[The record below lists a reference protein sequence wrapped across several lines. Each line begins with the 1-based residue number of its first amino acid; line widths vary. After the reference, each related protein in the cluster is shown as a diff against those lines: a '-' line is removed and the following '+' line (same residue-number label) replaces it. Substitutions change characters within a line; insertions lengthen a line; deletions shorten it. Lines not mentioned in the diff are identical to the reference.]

1 MFFNLILEQKENKSR
16 GKKFKSATMRAP
28 FAAFA
33 ALFLSRYAAGPLVCL
48 SHSRSRKLPRVKIL
62 PAKLTFAV
70 AVVAAAL
77 CLDPGTSH
85 AGMYGNSRWCAVT
98 NQGSDALDWDCEYD
112 TAEDCTP
119 AVLTGNRGF
128 CAINPY
134 WRAASD
140 QN

>member
-1 MFFNLILEQKENKSR
+1 MFFSLILEQKENKAR
-16 GKKFKSATMRAP
+16 GKKFESAAMRAS
-28 FAAFA
+28 FAALA
-33 ALFLSRYAAGPLVCL
+33 ALFLPRHAAGPFVCL
-48 SHSRSRKLPRVKIL
+48 SHSRSRRLPRVKIL
-62 PAKLTFAV
+62 PVKLTFAV
-70 AVVAAAL
+70 AVIAAAL
-77 CLDPGTSH
+77 CLDPGASH

-128 CAINPY
+128 CALNLY